1 MVLTFHKVKALPEVG
16 QIGGIYFV
24 DGGQSYIC
32 TGESTFEIYT
42 PDRISDDDIY
52 DILGSSE
59 VSGSIFDKLEEINKL
74 LKSFGRFEIT
84 TVGAL
89 GTKTFSLLS
98 EQVTS

>member
-1 MVLTFHKVKALPEVG
+1 MVLTFHKVKTLPEVG

-24 DGGQSYIC
+24 DGGYSYIC
-32 TGESTFEIYT
+32 TGENTFEVYT

-52 DILGSSE
+52 DILKSSE
-59 VSGSIFDKLEEINKL
+59 SSGGILDKLDEIDKL

-98 EQVTS
+98 EQITS